1 MESKELHININFNRP
16 ELMMIKFS
24 KVKNKER
31 ILTAAG
37 DKQLVM
43 YNGVPITISADF
55 SAKTFRPEGSSMIQ
69 SKVLN

>member
-1 MESKELHININFNRP
+1 MESKELHPNINRP
-16 ELMMIKFS
+16 ALMMIKFS

-31 ILTAAG
+31 ILKAAG
-37 DKQLVM
+37 EKQLVM
-43 YNGVPITISADF
+43 YNRGPITISADF

>member
-1 MESKELHININFNRP
+1 
-16 ELMMIKFS
+16 MMIKFS

-37 DKQLVM
+37 EKQLVM

-55 SAKTFRPEGSSMIQ
+55 SAKYFIPGDSELYCQSSKRKENANQ
-69 SKVLN
+69 E